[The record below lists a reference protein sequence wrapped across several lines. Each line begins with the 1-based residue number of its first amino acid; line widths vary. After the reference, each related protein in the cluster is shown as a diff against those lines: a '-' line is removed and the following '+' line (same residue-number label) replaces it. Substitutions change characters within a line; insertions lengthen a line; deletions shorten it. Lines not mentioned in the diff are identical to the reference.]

1 MSDQKPVRARRMSSV
16 DIRLI
21 IHELDCWARGERT
34 GELSWS
40 LVEEYS
46 GFTRQAL
53 NSRPEIKAAFGTAK
67 VALKGGI
74 AKTRMDAVA
83 DNASLLAENNRLKA
97 EIALYAAREAGWKAR
112 WQRIAYHIRSQGFQ
126 MGRIDRPA
134 PDGAKLPSDRDAGLI
149 LRSVDMDIP
158 PSGRV

>member
-1 MSDQKPVRARRMSSV
+1 MSEQKISKARRMSSV

-21 IHELDCWARGERT
+21 IHELDAWARGERT

-67 VALKGGI
+67 AALRGGI

-97 EIALYAAREAGWKAR
+97 EIALYASREAGWKAR
-112 WQRIAYHIRSQGFQ
+112 WQRIAYHIRTKGFQ
-126 MGRIDRPA
+126 VSEIDRSA
-134 PDGAKLPSDRDAGLI
+134 PDGAKLPSERDAESI
-149 LRSVDMDIP
+149 LRAVDIEIP
-158 PSGRV
+158 SSGRV